1 MINNYFSKECFLIRA
16 NLIVKVA
23 ICVTILV
30 SSVINKVSANSDMQ
44 KSAPGIQW
52 DRTFGGNLRE
62 ELTTYLP
69 TLDGG
74 YVFGGSSS
82 SETSLDKTSVSFG
95 DEDYW
100 IIKTDASGNKLW
112 ERAFGGDT
120 SDLLRVIKQTSDG
133 GFILGGTSTSNANV
147 LGGKSQNSNG
157 REDLWVIR
165 LDAAGNKLW
174 DKTFG
179 GSGEDDLQAVL
190 ETSDGG
196 FLLGAFS
203 ASGISLD
210 KSQDSK
216 GLHDYWVIK
225 LDALGN
231 KLWDK
236 TFGGDGVDALTSMA
250 LDGNGGY
257 VLTGYSRSGI
267 NGDKT
272 QASRGEEDIWVVKI
286 DVNGVKVWDKAFGG
300 NLTDMA
306 FTINTVTNGYIL
318 GGVSYSGQSG
328 DKSAPS
334 LGGFDSWVVR
344 IDTAGNKLWDRTY
357 GGLGTELVSSIF
369 ETKEGD
375 LVIGNVSD
383 SPSNEIKSENS
394 FGDFDYWII
403 KTDASGE
410 IKWERTVGGDREEWE
425 GIFIPLADNSFI
437 IGGHSSSSQSGL
449 KSSEPKG
456 AADFW
461 IVKLSSEGCT
471 DPQVNFTVA
480 AGTAGSPS
488 DFTDSSQNLSSDAIY
503 EWDIDNDG
511 IVDYTTKGNIS
522 HTYQLAGT
530 YTAKLTI
537 RQGTCNAFKTQDVEI
552 TVVSASNDLANEQVA
567 RFYPNPAKDYLYI
580 ETANKGTISVIKLM
594 DTMGKEHNIN
604 LPELVAPDQYKLEV
618 EGLAPGIYVV
628 WMQVGK
634 KEAQTFRFIKN

>member
-580 ETANKGTISVIKLM
+580 ETANKGTISAIRLM